1 MRLLV
6 LQHISCEPPG
16 VFSEVMLE
24 QGVEPIAVELDENE
38 PLPDWR
44 EFDAVLAMGG
54 PMGADDDDQH
64 PWLTDEKQLV
74 RDVVEAGRPF
84 LGVCLGVQLLASA
97 LGAPVRT
104 MDSPELGLLPV
115 ELTAEGREH
124 PLFEGVD
131 DPFPSLQWHGDT
143 FDLPDGAVALA
154 SSPVATQAFQAG
166 ERGFGI
172 QFHLEV
178 TPEMARE
185 WAQVP
190 EYRAYLAEALDAER
204 ADAFLAELAA
214 PRRGA
219 PPHRAPAVR
228 QLAEARRRRG
238 LSVVALRGA
247 RSCGCPVSTN
257 ASTPAA
263 GRPSSP
269 RDEEALVEAVQR
281 HMTEEH
287 GSFELEDVIIDM
299 STEVED
305 GEGEQS

>member
-1 MRLLV
+1 MR
-6 LQHISCEPPG
+6 
-16 VFSEVMLE
+16 E
-24 QGVEPIAVELDENE
+24 QGVEPVAVELDENE

-64 PWLTDEKQLV
+64 PWLTAEKELV
-74 RDVVEAGRPF
+74 RDVVEAGRPL

-97 LGAPVRT
+97 LGAPVHT

-115 ELTAEGREH
+115 ELTPEGREH
-124 PLFEGVD
+124 PLFEGVE

-143 FDLPDGAVALA
+143 FDLPDGAIALA

-190 EYRAYLAEALDAER
+190 EYRAYLTEALDEER
-204 ADAFLAELAA
+204 ANAFLAELE
-214 PRRGA
+214 RRAEELHPTG
-219 PPHRAPAVR
+219 RR
-228 QLAEARRRRG
+228 LFGNWLKLAG
-238 LSVVALRGA
+238 D
-247 RSCGCPVSTN
+247 
-257 ASTPAA
+257 AS
-263 GRPSSP
+263 
-269 RDEEALVEAVQR
+269 
-281 HMTEEH
+281 
-287 GSFELEDVIIDM
+287 
-299 STEVED
+299 
-305 GEGEQS
+305 

>member
-1 MRLLV
+1 VRLLV

-16 VFSEVMLE
+16 VFSEVMSE

-54 PMGADDDDQH
+54 PMGADDDTEH
-64 PWLTDEKQLV
+64 PWLSAEKQLV
-74 RDVVEAGRPF
+74 RESVEAGRPF

-97 LGAPVRT
+97 LGAPVRS
-104 MDSPELGLLPV
+104 MESPELGLLPV

-124 PLFEGVD
+124 PLFEGLD

-143 FDLPDGAVALA
+143 FDLPPGAVRLA
-154 SSPVATQAFQAG
+154 SSPAAANQAFQAG

-190 EYRAYLAEALDAER
+190 EYRAYLAEALDKER
-204 ADAFLAELAA
+204 ADAFLAELE
-214 PRRGA
+214 RR
-219 PPHRAPAVR
+219 
-228 QLAEARRRRG
+228 AEELHPTARR
-238 LSVVALRGA
+238 LFENWLKL
-247 RSCGCPVSTN
+247 
-257 ASTPAA
+257 A
-263 GRPSSP
+263 GDS
-269 RDEEALVEAVQR
+269 
-281 HMTEEH
+281 
-287 GSFELEDVIIDM
+287 G
-299 STEVED
+299 
-305 GEGEQS
+305 